1 MFSGAYYG
9 PWAPP
14 FVNFLPVPED
24 PVGEGLGHFLGAMRV
39 DAWRP
44 ADEFKSH
51 MDNWISRFRDTKA
64 MEGKKVLIPGDPER
78 EFETERM
85 ENGIPLNEKVVAD
98 LNELANKFKVDTID

>member
-1 MFSGAYYG
+1 M
-9 PWAPP
+9 
-14 FVNFLPVPED
+14 
-24 PVGEGLGHFLGAMRV
+24 
-39 DAWRP
+39 
-44 ADEFKSH
+44 
-51 MDNWISRFRDTKA
+51 TKVA